1 MSRGRDQHLLSRRDE
16 ALLRR
21 YYYWTEVQRLRFDD
35 ALKLLSQD
43 EFWISE
49 ARIMTIVRQNC
60 HKLKDI
66 DVKPV
71 PKVRKP
77 RLTARQLKLF
87 EENNKEDRQE
97 DEDEAACVCVN

>member
-1 MSRGRDQHLLSRRDE
+1 MPRGRDQYLLSRRDE

-66 DVKPV
+66 YVKPV

-87 EENNKEDRQE
+87 EENNKENGQE
-97 DEDEAACVCVN
+97 DEDESGCVCVN